1 MRLFTNLPLILLLVV
16 TWPMVLLGFLKAA
29 EWLERTTLAPGAVV
43 PRRFRRMKSAP
54 PEQVEAMVLKETAEV
69 VAEYWSATGE
79 SPSKA
84 VAPDPA
90 PASAPPP
97 PPANP
102 APAPAPVR
110 RAGGGS

>member
-29 EWLERTTLAPGAVV
+29 EWLERTTLAPRSVV

-79 SPSKA
+79 SPA
-84 VAPDPA
+84 RLAAPDPA
-90 PASAPPP
+90 PAPPP
-97 PPANP
+97 GS
-102 APAPAPVR
+102 PAPVR